1 MRRTFAFIL
10 AAALAALAG
19 CRPAGPP
26 PPSLTAPAISGV
38 YTAALEPAI
47 PAAAMATAI
56 WLHDRGPYGV
66 MLCMTV
72 HDPEMLCRYPPPGA
86 VTVK

>member
-1 MRRTFAFIL
+1 MRKLLALPLLL
-10 AAALAALAG
+10 AA
-19 CRPAGPP
+19 CKSPAPP
-26 PPSLTAPAISGV
+26 PPSLTAPAVSGV

-47 PAAAMATAI
+47 PAAATATAI